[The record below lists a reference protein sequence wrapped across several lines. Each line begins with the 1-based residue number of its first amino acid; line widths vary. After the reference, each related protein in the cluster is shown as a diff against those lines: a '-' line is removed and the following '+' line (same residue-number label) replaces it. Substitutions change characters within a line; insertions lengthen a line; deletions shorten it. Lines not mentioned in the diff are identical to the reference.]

1 MSWLHSC
8 LCLALF
14 AEASRAVV
22 RAAWLMEAWEPL
34 TENCSPYVGAS
45 HCFAHW
51 FQRLKDV

>member
-8 LCLALF
+8 LFLALF

-34 TENCSPYVGAS
+34 AENCSPYVGAS